1 MKPFKNMFA
10 QLVVAAILTATLLF
24 ASCTAQAGAIEP
36 DKKGERSSEEI
47 EMAQKLL
54 ENLKE
59 LALSSERHLDGRIAE
74 LFGIHYDIR
83 TEERKTNAGVIYYRK
98 SEWLKPSSSKF
109 DVFLSKSPSR
119 YFDAYYG
126 DLDHSVSPLLRTLD
140 WGVGIDKSRLCI
152 TTDDVRKVFEQ
163 DVHFNSGPMK
173 WRGEHYASDTSWSEL
188 QKRGGEWWGYE
199 AVNQIGSN
207 ETRKAYIAFAYWS
220 CASGIT
226 LTISVLKQ

>member
-74 LFGIHYDIR
+74 LFGIRYDIR
-83 TEERKTNAGVIYYRK
+83 TEERKTNTGVVHYRK
-98 SEWLKPSSSKF
+98 AELFNPSSSKF
-109 DVFLSKSPSR
+109 DVFNNKSLSR
-119 YFDAYYG
+119 YFDEYG
-126 DLDHSVSPLLRTLD
+126 DLDYYAPPQIRAFH
-140 WGVGIDKSRLCI
+140 WGSEIEKSKLCI

-163 DVHFNSGPMK
+163 DARFNTGPTK
-173 WRGEHYASDTSWSEL
+173 WPGEHYASDTRWSEL

-199 AVNQIGSN
+199 AVNQIGRN
-207 ETRKAYIAFAYWS
+207 ETRKAHIQFAYWS
-220 CASGIT
+220 CASGFGLI
-226 LTISVLKQ
+226 ISVLK